1 VTYLASHQTEAGWVA
16 PVACDG
22 RSCDV
27 KASVPL
33 GPPWVTI
40 ITYSAKGGPQE
51 RADYCGRDCVDT
63 SMHIILGT

>member
-1 VTYLASHQTEAGWVA
+1 MTYLASIETEAGWVA

-22 RSCDV
+22 ASCTV
-27 KASVPL
+27 TAPVPL

-51 RADYCGRDCVDT
+51 RKDYCNRDCLDRA
-63 SMHIILGT
+63 LDARPPA